1 MKSLE
6 EKIVKEGRVLND
18 NVLKID
24 GFLNHQIDVKFIEEI
39 GKEFKRIFKDEKVTK
54 ILTVEAS
61 GISIAYET
69 SKHFDYVPV
78 IFAKKTPANN
88 QDVSVYTT
96 EVYSY
101 TREKIYFITVAKEYL
116 KKEDN
121 VLIIDDFLANGS
133 ALNGMLEVCK
143 QAGCNVVGCG
153 VVVEKAFQSGGK
165 EIREKGHNVVALARI
180 KTMSKD
186 KIEFVD

>member
-1 MKSLE
+1 MKALE
-6 EKIVKEGRVLND
+6 EKIIKEGRVLNG

-39 GKEFKRIFKDEKVTK
+39 GKEFKRLFNNEKVTK

-69 SKHFDYVPV
+69 SKNFNYVPV
-78 IFAKKTPANN
+78 VFAKKTPANN
-88 QDVSVYTT
+88 QDVLTYTT
-96 EVYSY
+96 ELYSY

-133 ALNGMLEVCK
+133 ALNGMLEICR

-153 VVVEKAFQSGGK
+153 VVVEKAFQPGGK
-165 EIREKGHNVVALARI
+165 EIREKGHRVEALARI
-180 KTMSKD
+180 KSMSKD
-186 KIEFVD
+186 KIEFAD